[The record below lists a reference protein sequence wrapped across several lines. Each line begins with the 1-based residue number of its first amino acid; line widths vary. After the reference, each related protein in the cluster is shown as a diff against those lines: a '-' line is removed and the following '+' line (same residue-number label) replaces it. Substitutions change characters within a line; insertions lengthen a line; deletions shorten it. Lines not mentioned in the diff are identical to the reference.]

1 MLDWWLPEDVSTYGP
16 VIDQMFHLIYWITSV
31 TFVGVTVCM
40 LVFLFKYRHREGR
53 RATYTHGNT
62 TLEIIWTIIPA
73 MILVLLG
80 IMSRGVWAEIKQ
92 TLPPTDVVIRVTARQ
107 FAWKFLY
114 AGPDGKFDTADDVEI
129 PDELHI
135 PLNKIVRVQLMSEDV
150 IHSFFLPNLRFK
162 QDVVP
167 GRMIQGWFQATKAG
181 EYDIPCAELC
191 GFGHSGM
198 KGRLF
203 VHDAG
208 AYDAWVKERWPS

>member
-1 MLDWWLPEDVSTYGP
+1 
-16 VIDQMFHLIYWITSV
+16 MFHLIYWITSI
-31 TFVGVTVCM
+31 TFVGVAVA
-40 LVFLFKYRHREGR
+40 LVAFIAVYRHSPGR

-62 TLEIIWTIIPA
+62 TLEIVWTIIPA
-73 MILVLLG
+73 LILVMLG

-92 TLPPTDVVIRVTARQ
+92 TTPPADVTVRVTARQ

-114 AGPDGKFDTADDVEI
+114 PGPDAKFGTADDVEI

-135 PLNKIVRVQLMSEDV
+135 PVNKTVVMVMSSEDV
-150 IHSFFLPNLRFK
+150 IHSLFLPNLRFK

-167 GRMIQGWFQATKAG
+167 GRTITGWFKATKEG
-181 EYDIPCAELC
+181 EYEIPCAELC

-203 VHDAG
+203 VHSDG
-208 AYDAWVKERWPS
+208 AYDSWIKERWPS